1 MLIMKYGK
9 KREWMFC
16 FALLFVVA
24 CQGLMMAYIVSG
36 FTTAATQQ
44 DSQLFK
50 RILIIGI
57 TLLTLFAV
65 VNYWS
70 KLSKIKLIQSINQS
84 LRSRVMSVYLNS
96 DNKALSKEGLAFLT
110 NDLKQL
116 ETNALQVELMG
127 ITCLFTVI
135 VSVFGAF
142 IFDVRMTIVF
152 FIGSL
157 LPLIISRLTKGKIT
171 RASAEWQAT
180 NQQYVRMVKD
190 TLDGLTTIKTYQ
202 TIEPMERR
210 SSASTNQLEN
220 KLATMN
226 KIVSL
231 SDTFVYFVSWITGM
245 MLPFAV
251 GIYLV
256 IEGQLSLG
264 IFMGVLQLS
273 NNFVNPLIQMTQ
285 LKNQKATADS
295 IISNLNLIL
304 VKEKTTKT
312 NEFDQKESIK
322 FDSLALIN
330 AVVSEGQQVLMPN
343 TNLKVVA
350 NEKILITAP
359 SGFGKSTLLKLLQG
373 QCLLSSGEYLF
384 NSQMKKNN
392 SPLEL
397 QRYFAYIQQTPYI
410 FNGSILFNLTLGE
423 NYSKAE
429 LQHVIEQ
436 VGLSDVVAEKGW
448 DYLLGEGQGELSGG
462 QIQRLEIARALLRK
476 RPVLL
481 IDEGTSALD
490 KQTSLVI
497 REVIN
502 AYPGTVIEV
511 GHKLSE
517 EEQRGFDRVIPLD
530 GQKAVAN

>member
-1 MLIMKYGK
+1 MLIIKYGK
-9 KREWMFC
+9 KREWLLC
-16 FALLFVVA
+16 LALFLVVSF
-24 CQGLMMAYIVSG
+24 QGLMMAYIVSG

-50 RILIIGI
+50 RVLIVGI

-65 VNYWS
+65 VNYLS
-70 KLSKIKLIQSINQS
+70 KLSKIKLIKSINQS

-96 DNKALSKEGLAFLT
+96 NDKALSKEGLAFLT

-116 ETNALQVELMG
+116 ETNALQVELMA
-127 ITCLFTVI
+127 ITCLFTVVI
-135 VSVFGAF
+135 SVFGALL
-142 IFDVRMTIVF
+142 FDVRMTIVF

-157 LPLIISRLTKGKIT
+157 LPLIIGKLTKRKIT
-171 RASAEWQAT
+171 KASAEWQRT

-202 TIEPMERR
+202 TIQPMERR
-210 SSASTNQLEN
+210 ATVATNQLEN

-231 SDTFVYFVSWITGM
+231 SDTFVYLVSWISGM

-273 NNFVNPLIQMTQ
+273 NNFVNPLIQMMQ
-285 LKNQKATADS
+285 LKNQKATTDA
-295 IISNLNLIL
+295 IIENLEVIL
-304 VKEKTTKT
+304 ATENTSSL
-312 NEFDQKESIK
+312 NEFEPQEHIK
-322 FDSLALIN
+322 FDSLELSGAI
-330 AVVSEGQQVLMPN
+330 VSDGQHVLMPS
-343 TNLKVVA
+343 TNLKVKE

-359 SGFGKSTLLKLLQG
+359 SGYGKSTLLKVLQG
-373 QCLLSSGEYLF
+373 HHELSTGKYFINNQIVKKL
-384 NSQMKKNN
+384 SQ
-392 SPLEL
+392 LEL
-397 QRYFAYIQQTPYI
+397 QRYFAYVQQTPYI
-410 FNGSILFNLTLGE
+410 FNSSILFNVTLGE
-423 NYSKAE
+423 DYSDEALE
-429 LQHVIEQ
+429 HVIEQ
-436 VGLSDVVAEKGW
+436 VGLADVVAEKGW
-448 DYLLGEGQGELSGG
+448 DYLLGEGQGDLSGG

-490 KQTSLVI
+490 KQTSLTI
-497 REVIN
+497 RDIIN

-511 GHKLSE
+511 GHKLST

-530 GQKAVAN
+530 KQAREAS